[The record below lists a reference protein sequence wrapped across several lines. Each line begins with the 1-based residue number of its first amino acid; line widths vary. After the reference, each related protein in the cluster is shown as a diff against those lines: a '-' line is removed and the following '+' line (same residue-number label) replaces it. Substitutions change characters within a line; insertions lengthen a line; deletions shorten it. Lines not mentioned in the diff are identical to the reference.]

1 MLIADR
7 LARHLSAL
15 RFEQLPKDVVAAAK
29 RLILDTLG
37 TAWAGAGEAGC
48 REALAVTESD
58 GAAARSSIWAY
69 GGGTSP
75 AGAAFV
81 NGTFAA
87 ALDYDSLH
95 FKAITHPEIV
105 TLPAALA
112 LGESHHRS
120 GRDLL
125 TAIVAGGDLMC
136 RLALSTKRTSM
147 WFPTSTNGAF
157 GAAAAASLVLGQER
171 EMIRNALGLALCQA
185 GGTSQAVIERTLAKR
200 MLSAFAARGGVHAAQ
215 LAGAGVTGPAEA
227 FEGPGGF
234 YSLFEDGNPDELLDG
249 LGERFETLNTGIK
262 KFPSCA
268 CNHAVIEGA
277 LRLMSKHSLAPD
289 DVSSAVVRISP
300 YMNAIVGAPY
310 DPSNDAQ
317 VAAQFS
323 VQYSVASAVRR
334 GSVGLD
340 DLTIKAALEPEV
352 RALASQV
359 RVEVDQGNPGLLAP
373 ATVILETA
381 KGPCEEEVLAI
392 PGSCDAPLSDE
403 EVRDKFSD
411 CVGRGPSPLSQGQA
425 AKMMETVDQ
434 LEKLDDLSSFF
445 DGIKSP

>member
-1 MLIADR
+1 MLISDQ

-15 RFEQLPKDVVAAAK
+15 RFEQLPRDVVAAAK

-58 GAAARSSIWAY
+58 GAAARASIWAN

-95 FKAITHPEIV
+95 FEAITHPEIV

-147 WFPTSTNGAF
+147 WFPTSTHGAF
-157 GAAAAASLVLGQER
+157 GAAAAASVVLGQDR
-171 EMIRNALGLALCQA
+171 EMIQNALGLALCQA

-215 LAGAGVTGPAEA
+215 LAGTGVTGPAEA

-268 CNHAVIEGA
+268 CNHAVIEGT
-277 LRLMSKHSLAPD
+277 LRLMSKHALAPD
-289 DVSSAVVRISP
+289 DVIDAVVRISP
-300 YMNAIVGAPY
+300 YMNTIVGAPY

-323 VQYSVASAVRR
+323 AQYSVASAVRR
-334 GSVGLD
+334 GRVGLD
-340 DLTIKAALEPEV
+340 DLTVEAARDPEV
-352 RALASQV
+352 GALANQV
-359 RVEVDQGNPGLLAP
+359 RVEVDEGNQGLLAP
-373 ATVILETA
+373 ATVILATA
-381 KGPCEEEVLAI
+381 DGRYKEEVLAI
-392 PGSCDAPLSDE
+392 PGSADAALSDE
-403 EVRDKFSD
+403 DVRVKFTD
-411 CVGRGPSPLSQGQA
+411 CAARGPVPMSPTQA
-425 AKMMETVDQ
+425 NRMIDVVDE
-434 LEKLDDLSSFF
+434 LEKLDDLSMFF
-445 DGIKSP
+445 ANAGS